1 MIKTICLTVCLPYQL
16 GIFRNF
22 SHSKACQFFA
32 QRQKINLSPPGV
44 SWPGWKDE
52 FVLKWHDPMRS
63 MPSSHPGIFTDL
75 VERHIGPMDRHQC
88 LIQMTMKLVKTWTAG
103 PWVWLVL
110 KHHQGDPYKQQ
121 IFLHN
126 GDTKHSLAWSI
137 YIISFSLRNS
147 IGGETPP
154 LHHRLNQQEAT
165 FTTESP
171 CRPGGSIHVARVK
184 SLQVHTMISTC
195 VDVDTRWKGPK
206 NTLRGW
212 GLFVLVFPAEIQKK
226 HVDTVDTESKKDK
239 PKIVLKK
246 ASENHVPCPS
256 SCPRRDRLK
265 YTNDVLQNLL
275 PSFVPLHWPG
285 WSHGSHGFRTGCSCT
300 CTVLATC
307 CLKDKTAITPPNPP
321 KQHVSTV
328 CHCNIDTPWT
338 FPRLPNF
345 YKKVIST
352 PFAPTNQVTKTK
364 ISR

>member
-1 MIKTICLTVCLPYQL
+1 MS
-16 GIFRNF
+16 IFRTIGWERSLTSGCKLARMEGWVRTEMAWSNEVD
-22 SHSKACQFFA
+22 A
-32 QRQKINLSPPGV
+32 IV
-44 SWPGWKDE
+44 SSWD
-52 FVLKWHDPMRS
+52 FHR
-63 MPSSHPGIFTDL
+63 L

-212 GLFVLVFPAEIQKK
+212 GL
-226 HVDTVDTESKKDK
+226 
-239 PKIVLKK
+239 
-246 ASENHVPCPS
+246 
-256 SCPRRDRLK
+256 
-265 YTNDVLQNLL
+265 
-275 PSFVPLHWPG
+275 
-285 WSHGSHGFRTGCSCT
+285 CSCFPSWNP
-300 CTVLATC
+300 
-307 CLKDKTAITPPNPP
+307 KKTRWYRWYR
-321 KQHVSTV
+321 K
-328 CHCNIDTPWT
+328 
-338 FPRLPNF
+338 
-345 YKKVIST
+345 
-352 PFAPTNQVTKTK
+352 
-364 ISR
+364 